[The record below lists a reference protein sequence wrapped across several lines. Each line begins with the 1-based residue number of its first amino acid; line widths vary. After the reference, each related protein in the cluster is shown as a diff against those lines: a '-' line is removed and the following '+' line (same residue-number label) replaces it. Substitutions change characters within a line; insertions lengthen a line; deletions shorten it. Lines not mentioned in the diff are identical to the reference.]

1 MFETF
6 FNILYIYLHILAKTQ
21 YKQQWCKEFS
31 DIYPLFAREFI
42 TNIIDSQPGDHVW
55 DEIQRNPNYILWILD
70 EMPWFQPFTR
80 FGLHFVSAPATN
92 CICESNFRKLST
104 YNTPQRNRMLPETL
118 NDHDEIHQRV
128 LNEYSNSKLKK
139 KYLFTSEIILDI
151 IERSKIR
158 RDVPGKYKQCLIDIQ
173 EKKVQ
178 TSSVWSK
185 LYIYIQ

>member
-1 MFETF
+1 
-6 FNILYIYLHILAKTQ
+6 
-21 YKQQWCKEFS
+21 
-31 DIYPLFAREFI
+31 
-42 TNIIDSQPGDHVW
+42 
-55 DEIQRNPNYILWILD
+55 
-70 EMPWFQPFTR
+70 MPWFQPYTR

-92 CICESNFRKLST
+92 CICEANLKKLST

-139 KYLFTSEIILDI
+139 KYLFASEIILDI

-158 RDVPGKYKQCLIDIQ
+158 KDVPNKYKQCMIDIY

-178 TSSVWSK
+178 TS
-185 LYIYIQ
+185 